1 MIPFSPLQHL
11 DTHTLVHIIVQL
23 TDHPEAGSEDP
34 ELLRIAGDIGTER
47 LGHDGLSAAIE
58 HARLSRQPD
67 HPFYGISVSEI
78 NYRVEVDPHPRWW
91 PDGAWAHFRQ
101 ELAGFADETD
111 TEDEPERFW
120 FNTTDADSDP
130 IGRLNDVIQAW
141 QIALARREEPL
152 DPSFGEEE
160 DEP

>member
-23 TDHPEAGSEDP
+23 IDHPQAGADDA
-34 ELLRIAGDIGTER
+34 ELLRIATDIGAER
-47 LGHDGLSAAIE
+47 LSPDGLSAAIE

-67 HPFYGISVSEI
+67 HPFTGISVYEI

-91 PDGAWAHFRQ
+91 PEGTWAHFRQ
-101 ELAGFADETD
+101 ELAGLADEID
-111 TEDEPERFW
+111 TEAEPERFW
-120 FNTTDADSDP
+120 FDTADPETDP

-141 QIALARREEPL
+141 QIALARRNEPL
-152 DPSFGEEE
+152 DPGFGEEE
-160 DEP
+160 

>member
-1 MIPFSPLQHL
+1 MIPLSPLQHL

-23 TDHPEAGSEDP
+23 ADRAETSAEDA
-34 ELLRIAGDIGTER
+34 ELLRIAGDIGAER
-47 LGHDGLSAAIE
+47 LGRDGLSAAIE

-67 HPFYGISVSEI
+67 HPFFGISISEI
-78 NYRVEVDPHPRWW
+78 NYRVEVDPDSRWW
-91 PDGAWAHFRQ
+91 PDGAWEHFRQ

-111 TEDEPERFW
+111 TEEEPERFW

-141 QIALARREEPL
+141 QVALARRKEPL
-152 DPSFGEEE
+152 DLPFGEKE
-160 DEP
+160 